1 MTQNI
6 YKDISNNLPYSTRKS
21 NITIIYQ
28 PRNILYNI
36 QKKKKKRI
44 YTNQEFGTLHFT
56 HLSCISDLFI
66 TLLISIEDG
75 QICRPSILSSWHIL
89 SSSCLPSYHD
99 PSLCTQNLFFSFY
112 CVSIGGLLLL
122 TLSLF
127 LDLFWIYTLEDYM
140 DPYCGFF
147 QWLWFQFRSLF
158 SSESFCCLVSIFLVY
173 YV

>member
-6 YKDISNNLPYSTRKS
+6 YRDISNNLPYSIRKS

-28 PRNILYNI
+28 LKNILYNI
-36 QKKKKKRI
+36 LYKKKKKRI
-44 YTNQEFGTLHFT
+44 YTNYEFGTLHFT

-99 PSLCTQNLFFSFY
+99 PSLRTQNLFFSFY
-112 CVSIGGLLLL
+112 CVSIGGVLLIIVFGP
-122 TLSLF
+122 F
-127 LDLFWIYTLEDYM
+127 LDIYLGGLY
-140 DPYCGFF
+140 GS
-147 QWLWFQFRSLF
+147 LVWF
-158 SSESFCCLVSIFLVY
+158 FLVAL
-173 YV
+173 VIVQEFIFQ